1 MSNPLSQ
8 VGQTPHPEAS
18 ANPDKPSGAAGNPA
32 LQHPQTTNENPAP
45 ASSGQQQPAATPAP
59 PRKTEIV
66 DLKPG
71 EPPPE
76 SSAGS

>member
-18 ANPDKPSGAAGNPA
+18 AKPDQPPSEAGNPA
-32 LQHPQTTNENPAP
+32 LQHPQTTAENSAPAP
-45 ASSGQQQPAATPAP
+45 TAQQPAANPAP
-59 PRKTEIV
+59 PKKAEIA